1 MFWIILLGQTKEAES
16 TRVMQELATIRSAFT
31 KANLSDNDRK
41 KYVWTLVYMY
51 FCFIHDV

>member
-1 MFWIILLGQTKEAES
+1 MFWIILLRQTKEAES

-51 FCFIHDV
+51 FYFIHGI